1 MKISILI
8 PIYNVE
14 KYLRHCLNSVLN
26 QKDIK
31 DVDLDIV
38 LVDDGST
45 DSSLDIAIE
54 YAKKDERI
62 FVLSKANA
70 GASTARNAAFE
81 LIKGTKLRE
90 LLEKNI
96 QDENVFVKSYK
107 NARSFD
113 KTDIKKLSKEDIDKN
128 FIKLHERVYKA
139 ELKEINEFIVQDL
152 PDDVYVH
159 FLDSDDYLDERCIST
174 CKRYIQEKDLSLYL
188 HNLSSVDEDSNI
200 IKENIYIDVSKKPGF
215 YQSGLDFLKQNN
227 LYDFYFS
234 CQGMFKAALLNSYK
248 LRFASYM
255 HYEDHDFA
263 IILFSLSGKFFVD
276 DRALLYYRSRSGSSM
291 NSTKEL
297 EFPKTMPFYLEN
309 LRDYFKT
316 YKELRLYY
324 KIYSFCVAA
333 GYIFKFY
340 RQSVEIDKS
349 FAKHKAFFDKCVL
362 NLIKIFKI
370 SLKNDPLNIKKM
382 LKSFSFDK
390 KTIIFFF
397 LKDIHRQPKKLRY
410 IKNLRY
416 LLKDKK

>member
-62 FVLSKANA
+62 FVLSKTN
-70 GASTARNAAFE
+70 GGLSSARNAALE
-81 LIKGTKLRE
+81 LMKGTKLRE
-90 LLEKNI
+90 MLEKNI
-96 QDENVFVKSYK
+96 QDENIFVKSYK
-107 NARSFD
+107 NVRSFD

-128 FIKLHERVYKA
+128 FIKLHERVYKT
-139 ELKEINEFIVQDL
+139 ELKEINDFIIQDL
-152 PDDVYVH
+152 PDDVYIH
-159 FLDSDDYLDERCIST
+159 FLDSDDYLDKNCISK
-174 CKRYIQEKDLSLYL
+174 CFKNIKEKKLDLFV
-188 HNLSSVDEDSNI
+188 HNLCSVDEKCNI
-200 IKENIYIDVSKKPGF
+200 IKENIYIDDRKKPGF
-215 YQSGLDFLKQNN
+215 YKSGLDFLKQNK

-234 CQGMFKAALLNSYK
+234 WQGMFRASLLNLYK
-248 LRFASYM
+248 LRFINYIY
-255 HYEDHDFA
+255 HEDHDFA
-263 IILFSLSGKFFVD
+263 IILLALSKSVFISDKSLM
-276 DRALLYYRSRSGSSM
+276 YYRSRSGSIINSM
-291 NSTKEL
+291 KESK
-297 EFPKTMPFYLEN
+297 FPKTMPFYLEN

-397 LKDIHRQPKKLRY
+397 LKDLHRQPKKLRY

-416 LLKDKK
+416 LFKDKK